1 MARLDTSGYTPVIIL
16 GDAEWLSL
24 RAVAMG
30 GRILKDRVARRLRR
44 SGVLDDQGITPSAA
58 PALHG
63 VAGAVRNLDVARFEP
78 TRRGYRAEAWIGPQR
93 ATIVKHEPDGY
104 HVYGLDECE
113 VPSAFTELLDV
124 RPRPNID
131 LGPRLLPQQV
141 YSIIDSG
148 EPDALTDELAGLARR
163 LDRGGEPGQLGG
175 PTPLTDG
182 FASGQWMTTLSVP
195 ECLYELIPRSV
206 ADALE
211 SGVPDELMA
220 QRAAA
225 DMPEELVLEHI
236 TSLELW
242 TRVSPWFFTV

>member
-63 VAGAVRNLDVARFEP
+63 VAGAVRHLDVARFEP

-131 LGPRLLPQQV
+131 LGPRLLPQTGVQQ
-141 YSIIDSG
+141 SSTLG
-148 EPDALTDELAGLARR
+148 SRTHSLMSWPDLPAGL
-163 LDRGGEPGQLGG
+163 
-175 PTPLTDG
+175 
-182 FASGQWMTTLSVP
+182 
-195 ECLYELIPRSV
+195 I
-206 ADALE
+206 
-211 SGVPDELMA
+211 
-220 QRAAA
+220 AAA
-225 DMPEELVLEHI
+225 SRDSSAGP
-236 TSLELW
+236 
-242 TRVSPWFFTV
+242 RPSPTDSPAGSGCSH